1 MSRVT
6 RTGFLRVAALAAG
19 LGFTGLVPVRAE
31 AENLADAL
39 VGAYNTSGLLEQNRA
54 LLRATDENVAIAM
67 AALRPI
73 LAWSASATRS
83 FNQSQTI
90 GLRSSTQTSTYGV
103 GLTAQFLLYDGG
115 SAAVG
120 ILRAKESVLGTRQA
134 LLSVEQSVL
143 FRAISAYLN
152 VNGQS
157 QNVTLRENNLR
168 LLREELKASKDR
180 FEVGEVTRTDVALA
194 ESSVA
199 QAISELAIARGALT
213 NSKAE
218 YAAAV
223 GHTPTQ
229 LAAEPT
235 LPARPAS
242 ISVAQT
248 LAVQNHPDILSA
260 QHQVVVAEMAITE
273 LKRALRPTVSLNA
286 AVGLTENFG
295 LSDYQNNASV
305 GLNLSQTIY
314 QGGALSARIR
324 AAIAQR
330 DVSRGNLLV
339 VQRNVVQDA
348 TTAFVRLEVSLES
361 LVATTERIRASEIAF
376 RGVREEATLGARTT
390 LDVLTAEQDLLNA
403 HTARISAEVE
413 RSTAA
418 YQLLQA
424 QGLLTAERLRLA
436 VQIYDPTI
444 YYNLAKNAP
453 VPMSRQGKDLDRV
466 LKSLGKK

>member
-6 RTGFLRVAALAAG
+6 RTGFFKTVALVAG
-19 LGFTGLVPVRAE
+19 LGLTGFAPARGQ

-54 LLRATDENVAIAM
+54 LLRATDENVALALS
-67 AALRPI
+67 ALRPI
-73 LAWSASATRS
+73 LAWTASATRT
-83 FNQSQTI
+83 FNKAQT
-90 GLRSSTQTSTYGV
+90 GRFSTSTQASTYGL
-103 GLTAQFLLYDGG
+103 GLTAQVLLYDGG
-115 SAAVG
+115 AAAVG
-120 ILRAKESVLGTRQA
+120 ILGAKESVLAARQG
-134 LLSVEQSVL
+134 LLSVEQAIL

-152 VNGQS
+152 VNAQT
-157 QNVTLRENNLR
+157 QNVSLRENNLR
-168 LLREELKASKDR
+168 VLGEELKASNDR

-199 QAISELAIARGALT
+199 QARSELAVARGSLV

-223 GHTPTQ
+223 GHTPDR
-229 LAAEPT
+229 LAAEPP
-235 LPARPAS
+235 LPPRPAS
-242 ISVAQT
+242 IEAAQT

-260 QHQVVVAEMAITE
+260 QHQVVVAEMTITQ
-273 LKRALRPTVSLNA
+273 LKRSQRPTVSLNA
-286 AVGLTENFG
+286 NVGVTENFG
-295 LSDYQNNASV
+295 LPDYRDNASV
-305 GLNLSQTIY
+305 GLSLSQTIY
-314 QGGALSARIR
+314 QGGAQSARIR

-330 DVSRGNLLV
+330 DATRGNLLV
-339 VQRNVVQDA
+339 VQRNVIQDA
-348 TTAFVRLEVSLES
+348 TTAFVRLEVSLAS
-361 LVATTERIRASEIAF
+361 LIATNERIRASEVAF

-403 HTARISAEVE
+403 HTAKISAEVE

-453 VPMSRQGKDLDRV
+453 VPISKQGKDLERV